1 MPRRILE
8 GVVTSDKMSKTVTV
22 LVERRYMH
30 PVYKKYLRKSDKFA
44 AHDETNEF
52 KVGDKVKIIE
62 CRPISKNKKWMV
74 MSDKNSLPTT
84 RPGRAA
90 NYVAP
95 APSVA
100 KPKGGAA
107 KKTKSVAAKKAE
119 SKKG

>member
-8 GVVTSDKMSKTVTV
+8 GVVTSDKMDKTVTV

-44 AHDETNEF
+44 AHDETNQF
-52 KVGDKVKIIE
+52 KTGDKVQIIE

-74 MSDKNSLPTT
+74 VSDTNSLPTT
-84 RPGRAA
+84 RSGRAPG
-90 NYVAP
+90 YVAP
-95 APSVA
+95 AA
-100 KPKGGAA
+100 KPKKAAAAPKAAKA
-107 KKTKSVAAKKAE
+107 KKTE